1 MYPRSQSTSA
11 PTNSFLSALPDA
23 EYQRLSPHLKK
34 VSLHQRQVL
43 HEAGSPPGSVYFLT
57 SGIASLTLSSEEGK
71 EMELSIVGD
80 EGILGERAIFAGNGL
95 QIIRCAMIT
104 NGSGYKMP
112 PDIFHQE
119 FNRGGVLQQLV
130 LTRLES
136 RIIESSQTALC
147 NQMHTLEQRLCRWLL
162 TFADRLHT
170 EEIPVTQELASQ
182 MLGTRRAGVTL
193 AAGVLREAGLI
204 EYSRGRMTILDRAGL
219 EDQVCECYEVIKN
232 ATQPSGFEGRQD
244 AGSGRGKDRVQMGNQ
259 TPTESTIQSASGTLG
274 TSVPEAGLE
283 STSNSVRLGVSQ
295 GHLSTVPILGKA
307 SFFLDSWRGGIP
319 GLSFGKNFPVA

>member
-1 MYPRSQSTSA
+1 MYLKSQSTSA
-11 PTNSFLSALPDA
+11 PTNSFLAALPDA

-34 VSLHQRQVL
+34 VSLRQGQVL
-43 HEAGSPPGSVYFLT
+43 HEAGSPPQSVYFLT
-57 SGIASLTLSSEEGK
+57 EGIASLTLGSDEGK

-95 QIIRCAMIT
+95 QLIRCVMIT

-136 RIIESSQTALC
+136 RIIEASQTALC
-147 NQMHTLEQRLCRWLL
+147 NQMHGLEQRLCRWLL

-182 MLGTRRAGVTL
+182 MLGVRRAGVTV
-193 AAGVLREAGLI
+193 AAALLRDARLI
-204 EYSRGRMTILDRAGL
+204 EYSRGRIRIVDRAGL
-219 EDQVCECYEVIKN
+219 EDQVCECYEVIKK
-232 ATQPSGFEGRQD
+232 ATGPSCVEGRKD
-244 AGSGRGKDRVQMGNQ
+244 VGSGRRPDSVQSRNQ
-259 TPTESTIQSASGTLG
+259 TQTASTMQSAPRTFGTFG
-274 TSVPEAGLE
+274 I
-283 STSNSVRLGVSQ
+283 Q
-295 GHLSTVPILGKA
+295 QCPI
-307 SFFLDSWRGGIP
+307 I
-319 GLSFGKNFPVA
+319 N